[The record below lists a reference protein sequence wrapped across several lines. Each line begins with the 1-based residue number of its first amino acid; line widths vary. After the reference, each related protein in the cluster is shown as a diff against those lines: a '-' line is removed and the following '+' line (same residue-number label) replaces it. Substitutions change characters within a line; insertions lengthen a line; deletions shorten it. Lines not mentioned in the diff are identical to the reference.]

1 MKVAIVHDWL
11 TTYTG
16 AEKVVEQI
24 LEIYPDADLFTLVDF
39 LKENDRTFLNGVKV
53 TTSFIQKM
61 PFAKKKY
68 RNYLPLMP
76 IAIEQFDLSSY
87 DLIISS
93 SHAVA
98 KGVITGPDQFHISY
112 IHTPIRYAWDLQHQY
127 LRESGLNRG
136 LKSHITRAILHY
148 IRLWDYRT
156 SAGVDLMV
164 SNSNFIRKRI
174 QKVYNKNAITIYP
187 PVDVSMFQYQ
197 EIKQDYYLTASRL
210 VPYKKVDLIVEAF
223 SKMPDKTLYV
233 IGDGPDME
241 KVKSFQ
247 SSNVKLL
254 GYQSTEDLRKYM
266 QNAKAFVFAAEEDF
280 GITPVEAQACGTPV
294 IAFGKGG
301 ALETVIGNPEIEKEL
316 TGLFFYEQTTESLI
330 DAVERFESIMNG
342 ILPQNC
348 REHALKFSN
357 ERFREEFN
365 QLVQSYLFN
374 SSTESNL
381 NEIQTEYREELM
393 VERPE
398 KRGVI

>member
-1 MKVAIVHDWL
+1 M
-11 TTYTG
+11 
-16 AEKVVEQI
+16 
-24 LEIYPDADLFTLVDF
+24 
-39 LKENDRTFLNGVKV
+39 
-53 TTSFIQKM
+53 
-61 PFAKKKY
+61 
-68 RNYLPLMP
+68 
-76 IAIEQFDLSSY
+76 
-87 DLIISS
+87 
-93 SHAVA
+93 
-98 KGVITGPDQFHISY
+98 
-112 IHTPIRYAWDLQHQY
+112 QHQY
-127 LRESGLNRG
+127 LKESGLNRG
-136 LKSHITRAILHY
+136 FKSHITRAILHY

-241 KVKSFQ
+241 KVKSVQ

-254 GYQSTEDLRKYM
+254 GYQSTEELRKYM

-301 ALETVIGNPEIEKEL
+301 ALETVIGNPKTEKEL

-330 DAVERFESIMNG
+330 DAVERFEGIISG

-374 SSTESNL
+374 RSNESNI

-393 VERPE
+393 VGRPE